1 MSVMTARA
9 RLRLMLA
16 SIHRPAAT
24 ASSANVP
31 SHHEASSQAA
41 KVCPRRRHVLVR
53 ARRSLRRRHS
63 RYPLCRSAR
72 LPCLRTHG
80 PRNLTRSAADHAA
93 RAAGMPFGGGF
104 LSSHTGLEV
113 AMIAPV
119 EETTCVRRKLSVEV
133 FTACVIWPPASWVAV

>member
-24 ASSANVP
+24 AGSAKVP
-31 SHHEASSQAA
+31 GRHEASGQARKGLPLA
-41 KVCPRRRHVLVR
+41 KHVLVR
-53 ARRSLRRRHS
+53 ARQSLRWRHS

-72 LPCLRTHG
+72 LPCVRTHG
-80 PRNLTRSAADHAA
+80 PRILTLSAADHAA

-119 EETTCVRRKLSVEV
+119 EETT
-133 FTACVIWPPASWVAV
+133 